1 MFSLFKDSKRR
12 SKSRTV
18 SRTAKRTPSRK
29 NNNNGG
35 AQAIDVRSTSQ
46 IPALESILKSGP
58 VALVLVYADWCGH
71 CVKYKPM
78 WESLAATPGRVA
90 NMAAVREDVFQQIPS
105 IAKAKIQGYP
115 SVIKVSPNGDIEEFK
130 TPGSNETTNAI
141 DSKDMRDEGKM
152 RTMITANAPNTP
164 ESNRIHYNVASNNSA
179 NNSADEEENND
190 DIFTPVT
197 SLAGKPGFA
206 NGSLTNSNMLSM
218 NDSPNYQNGGAIA
231 LMPAFMGAIQAAS
244 PAALL
249 LAAHALLPR
258 GRTFR
263 SPKRSS
269 RRASTRRA
277 SRRSSRRA

>member
-12 SKSRTV
+12 SKSRTA
-18 SRTAKRTPSRK
+18 SRTVKRTPSRK
-29 NNNNGG
+29 NNGP
-35 AQAIDVRSTSQ
+35 ASAIDVRSTSQ

-115 SVIKVSPNGDIEEFK
+115 SVIKVSPNGNIENFK

-152 RTMITANAPNTP
+152 RNMITANAPNTP

-179 NNSADEEENND
+179 DDEENND

-218 NDSPNYQNGGAIA
+218 NDSPNYQNGGALA
-231 LMPAFMGAIQAAS
+231 LAPAFMGAIQAAS

-277 SRRSSRRA
+277 SRRAARR